1 MSETLPERACGDCT
15 VCCTH
20 LTIDTPAFAKIA
32 GVTCENCGSQGCAIY
47 ETRYEICRTY
57 RCGWK
62 HATWLAEAMRPD
74 RCGII
79 IDFTEPD
86 AAGYELEA
94 RLLAWRDPDD
104 FERNPVPDVI
114 SSLIENQVMVQTA
127 RPGPSGAPGAKTAVN
142 MRLGEA
148 IRTRNLP
155 LFLAELRAGV
165 RALETRGPPPGL
177 TSGA

>member
-1 MSETLPERACGDCT
+1 MSEALPERPCGDCT

-20 LTIDTPAFAKIA
+20 LTIDTPGFAKAA
-32 GVTCENCGSQGCAIY
+32 GVTCGNCGPQGCAIY

-62 HATWLAEAMRPD
+62 HATWLPEAMRPD
-74 RCGII
+74 RSGIV

-86 AAGYELEA
+86 APGYELEA
-94 RLLAWRDPDD
+94 RLLAWRDAAD

-114 SSLIENQVMVQTA
+114 SSLIENQVLVQIA
-127 RPGPSGAPGAKTAVN
+127 RPGPPGMDGVKTAVN
-142 MRLGEA
+142 ARLGEA

-155 LFLAELRAGV
+155 LFLAELRAGA
-165 RALETRGPPPGL
+165 RALEGP
-177 TSGA
+177 AR